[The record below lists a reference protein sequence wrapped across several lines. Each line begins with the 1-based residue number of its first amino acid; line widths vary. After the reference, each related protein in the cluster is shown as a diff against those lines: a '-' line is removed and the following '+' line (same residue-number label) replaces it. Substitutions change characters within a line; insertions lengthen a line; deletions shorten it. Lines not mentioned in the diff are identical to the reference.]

1 MTNTTEAEWEAAYR
15 QLDEAVAA
23 LHQLME
29 SGEPEPPAV
38 PTDYVLIVG
47 SMFIDKSGGRCGVTR
62 WFPKGRSQPT
72 YITKG
77 LLHEVLDAMG
87 YNTAGGDR

>member
-1 MTNTTEAEWEAAYR
+1 MTRDPEWAAAYE
-15 QLDEAVAA
+15 QLDAAVAT

-47 SMFIDKSGGRCGVTR
+47 SMFIDSEGGRCGVTR

-77 LLHEVLDAMG
+77 LLHEVLDALG
-87 YNTAGGDR
+87 YHNTDGDR